1 MNKKTENKAVS
12 PWQWVPS
19 LYFAQGIPYV
29 VVMSVAVILFKRMG
43 MSNTD
48 IALYT
53 SGLNLPWVIK
63 PLWSPLV
70 DLLKTKRWWIVV
82 MQILVGAGLAGIA
95 LTIQGPLAFRYCLAF
110 MWLLAFSSATH
121 DIAADGFYMLGLNEK
136 KQAYFVGIRN
146 TFYRFAVIFSS
157 SKDGDKFCG
166 QGILVMF
173 AGWLEQ
179 RYAREMPET
188 AAIPQAWSLT
198 FYLLTIL
205 FALLFVYH
213 YLFLPHPR
221 RDTCTLPPQQASAG
235 RVFKE
240 FLGTFTSFF
249 QKKHIVSALIFILL
263 YRFAEAQ
270 LVKITSPFLL
280 DTPATGG
287 LALSTAEVGFIYG
300 TIGVIAL
307 TIGGIVG
314 GIAMARRGLKSCLWT
329 MTIAMNLP
337 NIVYLYLSFARPES
351 IGIISGCVAI
361 EQFGYGFGFTSLTYF
376 MMLFSNGKHQTAHYA
391 ICTGF
396 MALGL
401 MLPGM
406 ISGWIE
412 ESIGY
417 RAFFVWI
424 MLCTIP
430 SFWATHLVRKNLTDN
445 HSDNSSR

>member
-146 TFYRFAVIFSS
+146 TFYRFAVIF
-157 SKDGDKFCG
+157 G

-173 AGWLEQ
+173 AGLLEQ

>member
-146 TFYRFAVIFSS
+146 TFYRFEVIF
-157 SKDGDKFCG
+157 G
-166 QGILVMF
+166 QGILVML

-198 FYLLTIL
+198 FYLLTVL